1 MAKTID
7 VEMEGPGG
15 VIIRFRA
22 PANSTEE
29 QLRKYALI
37 EYQMKTRG
45 KSEFIREEQPEA
57 SQAAPQEPP
66 QPAMPEAPTAQA
78 PAPEESDQ
86 EREGRMRRGQEEFER
101 MQAALYGGGAGA
113 AISAGRAGG
122 MGLRGAAQSLGE
134 SAELGRMAARQAAVP
149 PSGSPTGGA
158 STAPGGGRLPIPMG
172 PNDAGRMA
180 AGQTGTMPYN
190 YAKAAGLT
198 DIEAARAL
206 DMTKQPGGVHDLSTI
221 RREGTQRV
229 KELFPGETY
238 RENPRFG
245 GIMTPDQSVGG
256 GPRGS
261 FVQEGQ
267 GLRPLPPTAPIPTE
281 VPPVRTSGLEQVTRM
296 FQKMMGPASTALR
309 IGTPPLA
316 LAGAASEGIR
326 AKQQMEGGDPLGAG
340 LSGVSSL
347 AALASLYAPALP
359 VTLPVGG
366 TAAALQYMR
375 GRLAPSTEPTPE
387 ELEAASRPAFGIYP
401 PAGRRLAP
409 PMR

>member
-15 VIIRFRA
+15 VIIKFRA

-37 EYQMKTRG
+37 EYQLKTAGR
-45 KSEFIREEQPEA
+45 SPFIREEGQESPQP
-57 SQAAPQEPP
+57 APQEPG
-66 QPAMPEAPTAQA
+66 AGMPEP
-78 PAPEESDQ
+78 PMPGAPEETDEQ
-86 EREGRMRRGQEEFER
+86 RQARMSKDQEEFER

-113 AISAGRAGG
+113 AVSASRAGA
-122 MGLRGAAQSLGE
+122 MGARGAAQALGE
-134 SAELGRMAARQAAVP
+134 SAELGRMAARQSAGIP
-149 PSGSPTGGA
+149 PGGA
-158 STAPGGGRLPIPMG
+158 PGEAPGRLPIPMG
-172 PNDAGRMA
+172 TADAGRMA
-180 AGQTGTMPYN
+180 PGQTGTMPYN

-229 KELFPGETY
+229 RELFPGETY

-281 VPPVRTSGLEQVTRM
+281 VPPVRTSGLEQVTRT
-296 FQKMMGPASTALR
+296 FQRMMGPASTALR

-316 LAGAASEGIR
+316 LASAASEGIR
-326 AKQQMEGGDPLGAG
+326 AKQELEAGDPLGAG
-340 LSGVSSL
+340 LSGISSL
-347 AALASLYAPALP
+347 AALASLYPPALP
-359 VTLPVGG
+359 VTLPVAG
-366 TAAALQYMR
+366 TSAAMQYLRSRLQ
-375 GRLAPSTEPTPE
+375 PSTEPTPE
-387 ELEAASRPAFGIYP
+387 ELEAASNPAFGIYP
-401 PAGRRLAP
+401 RAGRRLAP
-409 PMR
+409 PVR